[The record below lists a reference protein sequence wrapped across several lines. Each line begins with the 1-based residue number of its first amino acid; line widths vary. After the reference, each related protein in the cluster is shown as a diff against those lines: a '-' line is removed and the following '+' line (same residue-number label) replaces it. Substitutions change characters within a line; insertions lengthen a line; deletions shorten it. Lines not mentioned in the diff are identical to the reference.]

1 MISSSPCASLARN
14 QRGAEIGATRSWR
27 IQPLCRSLASC
38 GPVAN
43 MAEPIPDH
51 TAMETIR
58 IAATVRPCEVPVCL
72 A

>member
-1 MISSSPCASLARN
+1 MISSRPWASLAAN
-14 QRGAEIGATRSWR
+14 QRGAEIGDTRSWR
-27 IQPLCRSLASC
+27 IQPFCRSLASC

-43 MAEPIPDH
+43 MAEPMPDH
-51 TAMETIR
+51 TAMETSR